1 MPDRDPP
8 GLSRRDLRLSP
19 GDARAL
25 TPDLVSRRATA
36 GCARPSEAWKALR
49 NVLRIEAAN
58 AQAMRQLGLTNF
70 QLGEMGQ
77 ALRFLLRAQEGEPDN
92 AEVRLKLASIYL
104 MGRPDEAKHTLTKLT
119 LKASD
124 FLPA

>member
-1 MPDRDPP
+1 
-8 GLSRRDLRLSP
+8 
-19 GDARAL
+19 
-25 TPDLVSRRATA
+25 
-36 GCARPSEAWKALR
+36 
-49 NVLRIEAAN
+49 VLRIEAAN
-58 AQAMRQLGLTNF
+58 AQAMRQLGLTHF